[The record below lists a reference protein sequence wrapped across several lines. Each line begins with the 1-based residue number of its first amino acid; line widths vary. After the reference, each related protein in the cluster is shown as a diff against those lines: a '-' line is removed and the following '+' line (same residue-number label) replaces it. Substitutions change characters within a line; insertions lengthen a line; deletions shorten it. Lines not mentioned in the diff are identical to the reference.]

1 MVSDLAWLLL
11 RTFVINLMVK
21 LNSLV
26 NIPKEVSL
34 YLILDYQILNQFPD
48 NLPIS
53 RTLSIDGSPIC
64 LKINSITLE
73 IIEV

>member
-11 RTFVINLMVK
+11 KTFVINLMVK

-34 YLILDYQILNQFPD
+34 YLISDYQILNQMPP
-48 NLPIS
+48 NLLIS
-53 RTLSIDGSPIC
+53 RSLSTDGTPIC
-64 LKINSITLE
+64 LKMN
-73 IIEV
+73 